1 VFRKLLDRYRRGRP
15 YEGVVVYT
23 GHPMIEGVLPGH
35 YGVNKKGEPDL
46 KCRLNFIE
54 APDGSQVGS
63 RWERA

>member
-1 VFRKLLDRYRRGRP
+1 
-15 YEGVVVYT
+15 VVYT